1 MTDLLF
7 HHDGYLKE
15 FEAVVLEVTDDGIIL
30 DRTAFY
36 AGGGGQPNDIG
47 LIKWGDTEC
56 SVTKVSRAGTDIFHK
71 IEGPTPKIGQAVTG
85 LINWDRRYLLM
96 RTHTALHILC
106 GVIWR
111 DYGAKVTGGDMQ
123 PGSARMDFEL
133 ESISSQFAQD
143 IETSVNAEIS
153 QNRTIVVGNLTRE
166 EADVHPDLI
175 RTKINLLPKNIT
187 EVRTIDITGLDVQAD
202 GGTHVSNTKEVGSI
216 KVIGHESKGR
226 INKRLR
232 ITIQDA

>member
-47 LIKWGDTEC
+47 VIKWGDTEC
-56 SVTKVSRAGTDIFHK
+56 SVTKVSRAGTGIFHK

-96 RTHTALHILC
+96 RTHSVAYPL
-106 GVIWR
+106 R
-111 DYGAKVTGGDMQ
+111 
-123 PGSARMDFEL
+123 SRME
-133 ESISSQFAQD
+133 
-143 IETSVNAEIS
+143 
-153 QNRTIVVGNLTRE
+153 
-166 EADVHPDLI
+166 
-175 RTKINLLPKNIT
+175 
-187 EVRTIDITGLDVQAD
+187 
-202 GGTHVSNTKEVGSI
+202 
-216 KVIGHESKGR
+216 
-226 INKRLR
+226 RLR
-232 ITIQDA
+232 CKSHRGRYATRFCENGF

>member
-1 MTDLLF
+1 
-7 HHDGYLKE
+7 
-15 FEAVVLEVTDDGIIL
+15 
-30 DRTAFY
+30 
-36 AGGGGQPNDIG
+36 
-47 LIKWGDTEC
+47 
-56 SVTKVSRAGTDIFHK
+56 
-71 IEGPTPKIGQAVTG
+71 
-85 LINWDRRYLLM
+85 M

-166 EADVHPDLI
+166 EADVHADLI

-202 GGTHVSNTKEVGSI
+202 GGTHVSNTKEVGRI

-232 ITIQDA
+232 ITIEDA